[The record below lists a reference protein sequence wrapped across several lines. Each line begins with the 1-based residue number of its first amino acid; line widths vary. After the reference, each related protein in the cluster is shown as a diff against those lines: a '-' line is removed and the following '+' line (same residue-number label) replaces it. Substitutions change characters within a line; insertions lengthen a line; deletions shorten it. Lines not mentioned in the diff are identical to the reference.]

1 MATKLFYLMGPD
13 GDSGRHY
20 CQGPVL
26 PGYVACGLDGVP
38 CFEGTGP
45 QVTGTFR
52 G

>member
-1 MATKLFYLMGPD
+1 MATKLFDLMGPD

-20 CQGPVL
+20 CQGSVL
-26 PGYVACGLDGVP
+26 PGSAAYGLDGVP

-45 QVTGTFR
+45 KVTGTFS

>member
-13 GDSGRHY
+13 GDSGRHD
-20 CQGPVL
+20 CQDPVQS
-26 PGYVACGLDGVP
+26 GSAACGLDGVP